1 MWTKACCAILYS
13 TPLGA
18 SLQQLLIFHLRRS
31 ACQCLLL
38 SKFLHLGFFLR
49 RADWHSSKEGLEFR
63 DNRCYACCLIGSV
76 IGVWTYPDKIFC
88 QQCLHISLG
97 HQTISQ
103 QSSLKFVLEIP
114 SMLIIEMTFD
124 LKPVVCAQQ
133 LFSQAAIGSIAQLRQ
148 HSQTLKCNRK
158 NFPLTMYNKK
168 HWNDRFCCVFQ
179 SRVQL
184 SNINKRVFDVDRR

>member
-1 MWTKACCAILYS
+1 MLGRHCWYS
-13 TPLGA
+13 GLQYSKCGRRLVAQNCTPL
-18 SLQQLLIFHLRRS
+18 HLVP
-31 ACQCLLL
+31 ACSSCL
-38 SKFLHLGFFLR
+38 SFTFLEAPARACFFGNFFTWVSFLEEQIDIR
-49 RADWHSSKEGLEFR
+49 ISKESLEFIR
-63 DNRCYACCLIGSV
+63 GNRCYACCLIGSV

-133 LFSQAAIGSIAQLRQ
+133 LFSQAAIGPIAQLRQ
-148 HSQTLKCNRK
+148 HS
-158 NFPLTMYNKK
+158 
-168 HWNDRFCCVFQ
+168 
-179 SRVQL
+179 
-184 SNINKRVFDVDRR
+184 